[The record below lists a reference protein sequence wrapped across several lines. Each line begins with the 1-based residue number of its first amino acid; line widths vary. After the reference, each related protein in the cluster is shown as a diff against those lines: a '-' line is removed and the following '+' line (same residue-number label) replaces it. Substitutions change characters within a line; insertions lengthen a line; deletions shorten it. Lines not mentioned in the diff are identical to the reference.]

1 MLRCKE
7 KETRKHMKKNTKNKI
22 SQIDKILMNNEKQ
35 NIITAFSMILLAIF
49 APLKSFVAQ
58 WLIDSPSI
66 KAIFVSVLIGA
77 AVVAMS
83 HICEYIVRNT
93 FNRMATRSVSE
104 IRGVLCENLKNMSLS
119 QIHVLPMED
128 WQSAYTNDLKIVCD
142 DYYFGLFNMAM
153 WGSMGLVAVVYMAV
167 ISPALL
173 IVSLVM
179 VCFPF
184 IGPRLF
190 ADKLRKTKSEYA
202 KSYNT
207 VCSKINEM
215 LHGTETLLT
224 CGKHSFLF
232 QKMQRVSDDNMQK
245 DFDMKQ
251 TETVATIITSLI
263 TWIPGFVIMV
273 AGAMLVVQGKLT
285 VSYLITANGLLNF
298 IISPFRQTANSYQSV
313 KSARAVKDRIDELL
327 AQKTSNQ
334 MEKKNIEITSIDIK
348 KLSFGYGESDVL
360 KDVNLT
366 IKKGE
371 KVAIVG
377 ASGSGKSTIM
387 KLIGRFYLN
396 YRGRISINN
405 EDLKTLSDATFYS
418 SVGYIP
424 QEPFIFADTVRNNIC
439 LGRNCS
445 DEEVWSAIEKVG
457 LTELVS
463 SLPDGINTELAEGG
477 GNISGGQKKRIAVAR
492 ALIRDCDTL
501 LIDEMTSSLDIE
513 TTDEMVKLILSL
525 SCTVIMITHDI
536 FDSYMDGFSAI
547 YYIENGGIAESGTYQ
562 RLLEQ
567 NGNFAKMQ
575 AMMKIT
581 NK

>member
-1 MLRCKE
+1 
-7 KETRKHMKKNTKNKI
+7 MKKNTKNKI

-224 CGKHSFLF
+224 YGKHSFLF

-360 KDVNLT
+360 KNVNLT

-405 EDLKTLSDATFYS
+405 EDLKTLSDATLYS

>member
-128 WQSAYTNDLKIVCD
+128 WQSAYTTDLKIVCD

-313 KSARAVKDRIDELL
+313 KSARALKDRIDELL

-405 EDLKTLSDATFYS
+405 EDLKTLSDATLYS

>member
-1 MLRCKE
+1 MLRC

-232 QKMQRVSDDNMQK
+232 QKMQRVSNDNMQK

-360 KDVNLT
+360 KNVNLT

-405 EDLKTLSDATFYS
+405 EDLKTLSDATLYS

-525 SCTVIMITHDI
+525 SCTVVMITHDI

>member
-1 MLRCKE
+1 
-7 KETRKHMKKNTKNKI
+7 MKKNTKNKI
-22 SQIDKILMNNEKQ
+22 SQIDKILMSNKKQ

-348 KLSFGYGESDVL
+348 LSFGYGESDVL

-424 QEPFIFADTVRNNIC
+424 QEAFIFADTVRNNIC

-513 TTDEMVKLILSL
+513 TTDEMVKLVLSL
-525 SCTVIMITHDI
+525 PCTVIMITHDI
-536 FDSYMDGFSAI
+536 FDSYMDEFSTI
-547 YYIENGGIAESGTYQ
+547 YYIENGRIAESGTYQ
-562 RLLEQ
+562 SLLEQ

>member
-1 MLRCKE
+1 
-7 KETRKHMKKNTKNKI
+7 MKKNTKNKI

-313 KSARAVKDRIDELL
+313 KSARALKDRIDELL

-405 EDLKTLSDATFYS
+405 EDLKTLSDATLYS

>member
-1 MLRCKE
+1 
-7 KETRKHMKKNTKNKI
+7 MKKNTKNKI
-22 SQIDKILMNNEKQ
+22 SQIDKIIMNNEKQ

-232 QKMQRVSDDNMQK
+232 QKMQRVSNDNMQK

-360 KDVNLT
+360 KNVNLT

-405 EDLKTLSDATFYS
+405 EDLKTLSDATLYS

>member
-1 MLRCKE
+1 
-7 KETRKHMKKNTKNKI
+7 MKKNTKNKI

-232 QKMQRVSDDNMQK
+232 QKMQRVSNDNMQK

-360 KDVNLT
+360 KNVNLT

-405 EDLKTLSDATFYS
+405 EDLKTLSDATLYS

-513 TTDEMVKLILSL
+513 TTDEMVKLIVSL

>member
-1 MLRCKE
+1 
-7 KETRKHMKKNTKNKI
+7 MKKNTKNKI

-360 KDVNLT
+360 KNVNLT

-405 EDLKTLSDATFYS
+405 EDLKTLSDATLYS
-418 SVGYIP
+418 SVGYIL

>member
-1 MLRCKE
+1 
-7 KETRKHMKKNTKNKI
+7 
-22 SQIDKILMNNEKQ
+22 
-35 NIITAFSMILLAIF
+35 
-49 APLKSFVAQ
+49 
-58 WLIDSPSI
+58 
-66 KAIFVSVLIGA
+66 
-77 AVVAMS
+77 
-83 HICEYIVRNT
+83 
-93 FNRMATRSVSE
+93 
-104 IRGVLCENLKNMSLS
+104 
-119 QIHVLPMED
+119 
-128 WQSAYTNDLKIVCD
+128 
-142 DYYFGLFNMAM
+142 
-153 WGSMGLVAVVYMAV
+153 
-167 ISPALL
+167 
-173 IVSLVM
+173 
-179 VCFPF
+179 
-184 IGPRLF
+184 
-190 ADKLRKTKSEYA
+190 
-202 KSYNT
+202 
-207 VCSKINEM
+207 
-215 LHGTETLLT
+215 
-224 CGKHSFLF
+224 
-232 QKMQRVSDDNMQK
+232 MQK

-424 QEPFIFADTVRNNIC
+424 QEAFIFADTVRNNIC

-445 DEEVWSAIEKVG
+445 DEEVWFAIEKVG

-477 GNISGGQKKRIAVAR
+477 GNISGGQE
-492 ALIRDCDTL
+492 TN
-501 LIDEMTSSLDIE
+501 SS
-513 TTDEMVKLILSL
+513 
-525 SCTVIMITHDI
+525 CAG
-536 FDSYMDGFSAI
+536 SYS
-547 YYIENGGIAESGTYQ
+547 
-562 RLLEQ
+562 
-567 NGNFAKMQ
+567 
-575 AMMKIT
+575 
-581 NK
+581 

>member
-1 MLRCKE
+1 
-7 KETRKHMKKNTKNKI
+7 MKKNTKNKI

-215 LHGTETLLT
+215 LHGTETLFT

-232 QKMQRVSDDNMQK
+232 QKMQRVSNDNMQK

-360 KDVNLT
+360 KNVNLT

-405 EDLKTLSDATFYS
+405 EDLKTLSDATLYS

>member
-1 MLRCKE
+1 
-7 KETRKHMKKNTKNKI
+7 MKKNTKNKI

-153 WGSMGLVAVVYMAV
+153 WGSRGLVAVVYMAV

-232 QKMQRVSDDNMQK
+232 QKMQRVSNDNMQK

-360 KDVNLT
+360 KNVNLT

-405 EDLKTLSDATFYS
+405 EDLKTLSDATLYS

>member
-1 MLRCKE
+1 
-7 KETRKHMKKNTKNKI
+7 MKKNTKNKI

-173 IVSLVM
+173 LVSLVM

-313 KSARAVKDRIDELL
+313 KSARALKDRIDELL

-405 EDLKTLSDATFYS
+405 EDLKTLSDTTFYS

>member
-1 MLRCKE
+1 
-7 KETRKHMKKNTKNKI
+7 MKKNTKNKI
-22 SQIDKILMNNEKQ
+22 SQIDKILMSNKKQ

-190 ADKLRKTKSEYA
+190 ADKLRKTKSEYS

-360 KDVNLT
+360 KNVNLT

-405 EDLKTLSDATFYS
+405 EDLKTLSDATLYS

>member
-1 MLRCKE
+1 
-7 KETRKHMKKNTKNKI
+7 MKKNTKNKI

-313 KSARAVKDRIDELL
+313 KSARALKDRIDELL

-360 KDVNLT
+360 KNVNLT

-405 EDLKTLSDATFYS
+405 EDLKTLSDATLYS

>member
-1 MLRCKE
+1 
-7 KETRKHMKKNTKNKI
+7 MKKNTKNKI

-232 QKMQRVSDDNMQK
+232 QKMQRVSNDNMQK
-245 DFDMKQ
+245 DFEMKQ

-360 KDVNLT
+360 KNVNLT

-405 EDLKTLSDATFYS
+405 EDLKTLSDATLYS

>member
-1 MLRCKE
+1 
-7 KETRKHMKKNTKNKI
+7 MKKNTKNKI

-184 IGPRLF
+184 IGSRLF

-360 KDVNLT
+360 KNVNLT

-405 EDLKTLSDATFYS
+405 EDLKTLSDATLYS

>member
-1 MLRCKE
+1 MLRC

-232 QKMQRVSDDNMQK
+232 QKMQRVSNDNMQK

-405 EDLKTLSDATFYS
+405 EDLKTLSDATLYS

>member
-1 MLRCKE
+1 
-7 KETRKHMKKNTKNKI
+7 MKKNTKNKI

-232 QKMQRVSDDNMQK
+232 QKMQRVSNDNMQK

-360 KDVNLT
+360 KNVNLT

-405 EDLKTLSDATFYS
+405 EDLKTLSDATLYS

>member
-1 MLRCKE
+1 
-7 KETRKHMKKNTKNKI
+7 MKKNTKNKI

-232 QKMQRVSDDNMQK
+232 QKMQRVSNDNMQK

-313 KSARAVKDRIDELL
+313 KSARALKDRIDELL

-405 EDLKTLSDATFYS
+405 EDLKTLSDATLYS

-536 FDSYMDGFSAI
+536 FGSYMDGFSAI

>member
-1 MLRCKE
+1 MLRC

-232 QKMQRVSDDNMQK
+232 QKMQRVSNDNMQK

-263 TWIPGFVIMV
+263 TWIPGFAIMV

-360 KDVNLT
+360 KNVNLT

-405 EDLKTLSDATFYS
+405 EDLKTLSDATLYS

>member
-1 MLRCKE
+1 
-7 KETRKHMKKNTKNKI
+7 MKKNTKNKI

-93 FNRMATRSVSE
+93 FNRRATRSVSE
-104 IRGVLCENLKNMSLS
+104 IRGVVCENLKNMSLS

-173 IVSLVM
+173 LVSLVM

-184 IGPRLF
+184 IGPRLL

-232 QKMQRVSDDNMQK
+232 QKMQRVFDDNMQK

-263 TWIPGFVIMV
+263 TWIPGYVIMV
-273 AGAMLVVQGKLT
+273 AGAMLVVQGNLT

-348 KLSFGYGESDVL
+348 KLSFGYGESDVF
-360 KDVNLT
+360 KDVNLS
-366 IKKGE
+366 INKGE

-405 EDLKTLSDATFYS
+405 EDLKTLSDVTLYS

-547 YYIENGGIAESGTYQ
+547 YYIENGGIAVSGTYQ

>member
-1 MLRCKE
+1 
-7 KETRKHMKKNTKNKI
+7 MKKNTKNKI

-184 IGPRLF
+184 IGSRLF

-313 KSARAVKDRIDELL
+313 KSARALKDRIDELL

-360 KDVNLT
+360 KNVNLT

-405 EDLKTLSDATFYS
+405 EDLKTLSDATLYS

>member
-360 KDVNLT
+360 KNVNLT

-405 EDLKTLSDATFYS
+405 EDLKTLSDATLYS

>member
-1 MLRCKE
+1 
-7 KETRKHMKKNTKNKI
+7 MKKNTKNKI
-22 SQIDKILMNNEKQ
+22 SQIDKILMSNKKQ

-128 WQSAYTNDLKIVCD
+128 WQSAYTNDLKI
-142 DYYFGLFNMAM
+142 
-153 WGSMGLVAVVYMAV
+153 VYMAV

-360 KDVNLT
+360 KNVNLT

-405 EDLKTLSDATFYS
+405 EDLKTLSDATLYS

>member
-1 MLRCKE
+1 
-7 KETRKHMKKNTKNKI
+7 MKKNTKNKI

-405 EDLKTLSDATFYS
+405 EDLKTLSDATLYS

-439 LGRNCS
+439 LGRKCS

>member
-1 MLRCKE
+1 
-7 KETRKHMKKNTKNKI
+7 MKKNTKNKI

-232 QKMQRVSDDNMQK
+232 QKMQRVSNDNMQK

-360 KDVNLT
+360 KNVNLT

-405 EDLKTLSDATFYS
+405 EDLKTLSDATLYS

-424 QEPFIFADTVRNNIC
+424 QEPFIFADTVRNTIC

>member
-1 MLRCKE
+1 
-7 KETRKHMKKNTKNKI
+7 MKKNTKNKI
-22 SQIDKILMNNEKQ
+22 SQIDKILMNNKKQ

-360 KDVNLT
+360 KNVNLT

-405 EDLKTLSDATFYS
+405 EDLKTLSDATLYS

>member
-1 MLRCKE
+1 
-7 KETRKHMKKNTKNKI
+7 MKKNTKNKI
-22 SQIDKILMNNEKQ
+22 SQIDKILMSNKKQ
-35 NIITAFSMILLAIF
+35 NIITVFSMILLAIF

-66 KAIFVSVLIGA
+66 KAIFVSVLLGA
-77 AVVAMS
+77 AVVALS

-202 KSYNT
+202 KSYNM

-215 LHGTETLLT
+215 LHGIETLLT
-224 CGKHSFLF
+224 CGNHSFLF
-232 QKMQRVSDDNMQK
+232 QKMQKVSNENMQK
-245 DFDMKQ
+245 DFEMKQ

-313 KSARAVKDRIDELL
+313 KSARAVKDRIDDLL
-327 AQKTSNQ
+327 AQKTSNE
-334 MEKKNIEITSIDIK
+334 MEKRNIKITSIDIK
-348 KLSFGYGESDVL
+348 KLSFGYGETDVL
-360 KDVNLT
+360 KNVNLT
-366 IKKGE
+366 IKRGE

-387 KLIGRFYLN
+387 KLIGRFYPN
-396 YRGRISINN
+396 YRGTILINDN
-405 EDLKTLSDATFYS
+405 DLKTLSDGTFYS

-439 LGRNCS
+439 LGRTCS
-445 DEEVWSAIEKVG
+445 DEEVQSAIEKVG
-457 LTELVS
+457 LAELVS
-463 SLPDGINTELAEGG
+463 SLPDGMNTELAEGG

-492 ALIRDCDTL
+492 ALIRDCDML

-513 TTDEMVKLILSL
+513 TTDEMVKLVLSL
-525 SCTVIMITHDI
+525 PCTVIMITHDI
-536 FDSYMDGFSAI
+536 FDSYMDEFSTI
-547 YYIENGGIAESGTYQ
+547 YYIENGRIAESGTYQ
-562 RLLEQ
+562 SLLEQ

-575 AMMKIT
+575 AMMKIS

>member
-1 MLRCKE
+1 
-7 KETRKHMKKNTKNKI
+7 MKKNTKNKI

-360 KDVNLT
+360 KNVNLT

-405 EDLKTLSDATFYS
+405 EDLKTLSDATLYS

>member
-1 MLRCKE
+1 
-7 KETRKHMKKNTKNKI
+7 MKKNTKNKI

-184 IGPRLF
+184 VGPRLF

-360 KDVNLT
+360 KNVNLT

-405 EDLKTLSDATFYS
+405 EDLKTLSDATLYS

>member
-1 MLRCKE
+1 
-7 KETRKHMKKNTKNKI
+7 MKKNTKNKI
-22 SQIDKILMNNEKQ
+22 SQIDKILMSNKKQ

-173 IVSLVM
+173 LVSLVM

-215 LHGTETLLT
+215 LNGTETLLT

-313 KSARAVKDRIDELL
+313 KSARALKDCIDELL

-348 KLSFGYGESDVL
+348 KLSF
-360 KDVNLT
+360 DVNLT

>member
-1 MLRCKE
+1 
-7 KETRKHMKKNTKNKI
+7 MKKNTKNKI

-142 DYYFGLFNMAM
+142 DYYFGFFNMAM

-313 KSARAVKDRIDELL
+313 KSARALKDRIDELL

-396 YRGRISINN
+396 YRGTISINN
-405 EDLKTLSDATFYS
+405 EDLKTLSNATIYS

>member
-1 MLRCKE
+1 MLRC

-313 KSARAVKDRIDELL
+313 KSARALKDRIDELL

-405 EDLKTLSDATFYS
+405 EDLKTLSDATLYS

>member
-1 MLRCKE
+1 
-7 KETRKHMKKNTKNKI
+7 MKKNTKNKI

-173 IVSLVM
+173 LVSLVM

-313 KSARAVKDRIDELL
+313 KSARALKDRIDELL

-405 EDLKTLSDATFYS
+405 EDLKTLSDATLYS